1 MDVNTKTNY
10 DNIIEP
16 IDAVFD
22 SDWIKMTFNIPDK
35 EIVRGDEY
43 SKWVRK
49 NRYVSSADIKYTT
62 TAPGMNL
69 AVNPK
74 PQFTRYCDIRSK
86 GKFKERDDVTIYS
99 KDSKSFS
106 HPTGLGM
113 GRYYSEAIDDNE
125 QRIYLRF
132 GVPKYLPLLFWI
144 QKAFD
149 VDKATLQNRG
159 VITSTFLKAIGVV
172 SYFFAINAAPLTA
185 LGMFLFNVY
194 VQNTRFYSVKD
205 TMYVYWGTVENILNQ
220 IVARRTMLPT
230 VFQDYTMRLDGQM
243 GTERKVNTQF
253 IQQLN
258 ELIPDII
265 DKETG
270 RISVYAIALRGQ
282 TVFNKIKLK
291 DIEENE
297 NNTLS
302 KDFTNYPETG
312 NTSHDTYFTNRQG
325 KENFFT
331 AYIFKNAAE
340 LLIPEKDKT
349 SEKPSRVYEFD
360 DVTTDQN
367 GEIIDLKVNEQDPN
381 DSLENRIRNNAQNK
395 KKTWDNFKS
404 YFLAELS
411 EGAAFAV
418 FNVEYT
424 GSIGESFSNSFGANP
439 IESVF
444 NSLSAKSRTLTD
456 IVSSATS
463 LPVVGDALKLA
474 ADAGAQILSNASFGV
489 ANPLLALAYGVNVSM
504 PKVWESSSATL
515 PRSSYKIKLISP
527 YGNPYSQ
534 LFNIYLPLS
543 MILAGSLPRSTGN
556 SSYTYPFFCQLF
568 DRGRTSINLGMIE
581 SVSITRG
588 TSNLAFT
595 KAGHPTAIDVDI
607 SIANL
612 DEVVTVD
619 VMSSGVI
626 SKFSDNF
633 NLDFSDKPFDSYLN
647 ALTAVDVYTQIYRIP
662 NIRLKLAEKYMN
674 IKAIFS
680 DTAAQAAFAGNTIDT
695 ITFGLTKNVL
705 GDSEKALQD
714 LMNK

>member
-49 NRYVSSADIKYTT
+49 NRYVSSADIKYTST
-62 TAPGMNL
+62 VPGMNL

-243 GTERKVNTQF
+243 GTERRVNSQF

-312 NTSHDTYFTNRQG
+312 NTSHDTYFTNREG
-325 KENFFT
+325 RENFFT

-349 SEKPSRVYEFD
+349 SEKPSRIYEFD

>member
-1 MDVNTKTNY
+1 MDINTKTNY
-10 DNIIEP
+10 ENRLEP
-16 IDAVFD
+16 IDSVFD
-22 SDWIKMTFNIPDK
+22 ADWIKMTFNIPDK
-35 EIVRGDEY
+35 DLVRGDEY

-49 NRYVSSADIKYTT
+49 NRYVSTADIKYTST
-62 TAPGMNL
+62 MPGMNL

-86 GKFKERDDVTIYS
+86 GKFKERNNVTIYS
-99 KDSKSFS
+99 KDLKAFS

-159 VITSTFLKAIGVV
+159 TITSTLLKAIGVT
-172 SYFFAINAAPLTA
+172 SYFFAITAAPLTA

-194 VQNTRFYSVKD
+194 LQNTRFYSVKD
-205 TMYVYWGTVENILNQ
+205 TMYLYWGTVENILNQ
-220 IVARRTMLPT
+220 MVARRTMLPG
-230 VFQDYTMRLDGQM
+230 VFQDFTMRIDNQVGE
-243 GTERKVNTQF
+243 ERRVNSQF
-253 IQQLN
+253 IEQLN

-282 TVFNKIKLK
+282 TVFNKMKLK
-291 DIEENE
+291 DIEENQK
-297 NNTLS
+297 NNIS
-302 KDFTNYPETG
+302 RDFTNYPETG

-331 AYIFKNAAE
+331 AYIFKRAAE

-349 SEKPSRVYEFD
+349 SEKPSRIYEFD

-367 GEIIDLKVNEQDPN
+367 GEVIDLKVNEQDPN
-381 DSLENRIRNNAQNK
+381 DSLDNRIRNNVQGK
-395 KKTWDNFKS
+395 KATWDNFKS

-411 EGAAFAV
+411 EGGAFAV

-424 GSIGESFSNSFGANP
+424 GSVGESFSNSFGSNP

-527 YGNPYSQ
+527 YGNAYSQ

-543 MILAGSLPRSTGN
+543 MVLAGSLPRSTGN

-568 DRGRTSINLGMIE
+568 DRGRSSINLGMIE

-595 KAGHPTAIDVDI
+595 KAGHPTAIDIDI

-612 DEVVTVD
+612 DEIVAVD

-626 SKFSDNF
+626 SKVTDNF
-633 NLDFSDKPFDSYLN
+633 NLDFSDKPVDTYLN
-647 ALTAVDVYTQIYRIP
+647 AVMGVDVYTQIYRIP

-695 ITFGLTKNVL
+695 ISFGLAKNVL
-705 GDSEKALQD
+705 GDSNKALQD
-714 LMNK
+714 LMLK